1 MLNAEIDLRS
11 WPWVIYMVRTRRSLQ
26 LEEELRK
33 VRPALPAK
41 VGELQV
47 TWSQKDPVRAQ
58 APSVKIS
65 YEPRRES

>member
-11 WPWVIYMVRTRRSLQ
+11 WPWVIYMVRTGRSLQ

-33 VRPALPAK
+33 VRPAPPAK